1 MCVYLPRARRKHC
14 IESHSLLREHVS
26 LSAGETPVAP
36 KIYERIIFFS
46 SSLQKQIDDN
56 FDQCIYTLSLDNGS
70 LNVKVQLALEIFNLS
85 YGKSILF
92 HTLTVCDINLRQ

>member
-1 MCVYLPRARRKHC
+1 MYSPKARRKHC
-14 IESHSLLREHVS
+14 IESHSLLREHAS

-36 KIYERIIFFS
+36 KIYERINFFS
-46 SSLQKQIDDN
+46 SALQKQIDDN
-56 FDQCIYTLSLDNGS
+56 FDTLGLDNGS